1 MRSLTRRSA
10 VYTATVL
17 KVGDLELDRLTHRV
31 SRGEKDIA
39 LTSREYALLEYLMAN
54 ENQVVTRTMIS
65 EHVWNEN
72 FDSFTNIIDVYI
84 NGLRKKIDSG
94 SADQL
99 IHTVRGA
106 GYVLKKLRP

>member
-1 MRSLTRRSA
+1 VTRA
-10 VYTATVL
+10 
-17 KVGDLELDRLTHRV
+17 G
-31 SRGEKDIA
+31 KDIT

-65 EHVWNEN
+65 EHVWNES

-84 NGLRKKIDSG
+84 NGLRRKIDSPFG
-94 SADQL
+94 CAL

-106 GYVLKKLRP
+106 GYLIKKSRQ